1 MGVKPRSVRVASVV
15 PECAWSARRICWIM
29 SHEVR
34 LSPTRCIIARCSR
47 LPWRPSLMMKEIA
60 YPAAGGAGLACFRSR
75 RTIGLPA
82 LSDARSGCPRWD
94 HYLVTDQ
101 WLRSILP
108 GAALR
113 AAQGKEDL
121 DHPLRAGGIP
131 VIGAAC
137 PVPGPGT
144 ARLPGTP
151 AGTHPPGWPASWVLL
166 RVEQAAGPPPSRS
179 REPPPR
185 RAPSRR

>member
-29 SHEVR
+29 SREVR

-47 LPWRPSLMMKEIA
+47 LPWRPSLMMKETA

-101 WLRSILP
+101 WPRSLLP

-113 AAQGKEDL
+113 AAQRQRLHQRPG
-121 DHPLRAGGIP
+121 AGCGSTIL
-131 VIGAAC
+131 G
-137 PVPGPGT
+137 G
-144 ARLPGTP
+144 
-151 AGTHPPGWPASWVLL
+151 
-166 RVEQAAGPPPSRS
+166 
-179 REPPPR
+179 
-185 RAPSRR
+185 